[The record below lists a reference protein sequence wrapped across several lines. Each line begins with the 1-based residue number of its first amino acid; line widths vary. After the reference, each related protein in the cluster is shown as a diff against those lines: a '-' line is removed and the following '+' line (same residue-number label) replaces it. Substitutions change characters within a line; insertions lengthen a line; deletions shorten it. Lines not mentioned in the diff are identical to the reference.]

1 MRLWSIHPS
10 YLDARGLTA
19 CWREGLLA
27 RKVLLGETEG
37 YQHHPQL
44 ERFRAQAEPVAVLD
58 RYLLAIWEE
67 AARRGFA
74 FNREKIGPH
83 FSEKHLTVTTGQLAY
98 EWQHLKEKLKVRSR
112 ERYERLATITTPA
125 PHPSFTVI
133 EGVVADWEKTRSE
146 TRMQDSLE
154 GI

>member
-44 ERFRAQAEPVAVLD
+44 TRFRAQAEPVAVLNS
-58 RYLLAIWEE
+58 YLLAIWEE
-67 AARRGFA
+67 ATRRGFA
-74 FNREKIGPH
+74 FNRHKIGPH
-83 FSEKHLTVTTGQLAY
+83 FSEARLTVTEGQLIY

-112 ERYERLATITTPA
+112 ERYESIAAITMPL
-125 PHPSFTVI
+125 PHPLFRVI
-133 EGVVADWEKTRSE
+133 TGNIETWERIPQTSQWNEEGK
-146 TRMQDSLE
+146 
-154 GI
+154 